1 MRLRRKRQSQEAAEL
16 NITAFMNLMVILVPF
31 LLITAVFSRM
41 SVLELNLP
49 ALDALEE
56 SAEEESVSLQ
66 LQLVVREEQLTLQD
80 ANVGVIQTIERT
92 DDDRQW
98 QTLRELL
105 VEVKGRFPEE
115 TGIALLLSPGVSY
128 DTMIQI
134 MDRVGSTQQV
144 QVGTLEIVELFPDI
158 SLGDAPA
165 PTEGGDA

>member
-56 SAEEESVSLQ
+56 SVEEDSVSLQ

-144 QVGTLEIVELFPDI
+144 QVGTLETVELFPDI

>member
-1 MRLRRKRQSQEAAEL
+1 MRLRRKRQTQEAAEL

-49 ALDALEE
+49 ALDALEQSSE
-56 SAEEESVSLQ
+56 TVGLQ
-66 LQLVVREEQLTLQD
+66 LQLVVQDDHLALQD
-80 ANVGVIQTIERT
+80 GNVGLIQRIERT

-115 TGIALLLSPGVSY
+115 TGIVLLLAPGVSY
-128 DTMIQI
+128 DTMIQV
-134 MDRVGSTQQV
+134 MDRVASTQQV
-144 QVGTLEIVELFPDI
+144 QVGTLETVELFPDI
-158 SLGDAPA
+158 SLGDAPD
-165 PTEGGDA
+165 PGEGGTS

>member
-1 MRLRRKRQSQEAAEL
+1 MRLRRKRQTQEAAEL

-49 ALDALEE
+49 ALDAIQESEE
-56 SAEEESVSLQ
+56 TASLQ
-66 LQLVVREEQLTLQD
+66 LQLVVQSDYLALQD
-80 ANVGVIQTIERT
+80 ANVGLIQRIERT

-98 QTLRELL
+98 ETLRDLL
-105 VEVKGRFPEE
+105 VEVKSRFPEE

-128 DTMIQI
+128 DAMIQI

-144 QVGTLEIVELFPDI
+144 QVGTLETVELFPDV
-158 SLGDAPA
+158 SLGDAPDA
-165 PTEGGDA
+165 EEGGNT

>member
-1 MRLRRKRQSQEAAEL
+1 MRLRRKRQTQEAAEL

-56 SAEEESVSLQ
+56 AGDSVGLQ
-66 LQLVVREEQLTLQD
+66 LQLVVQDDHLALQD
-80 ANVGVIQTIERT
+80 GNVGLIQRIERT
-92 DDDRQW
+92 DDDSQW

-105 VEVKGRFPEE
+105 VEVKSRFPEE
-115 TGIALLLSPGVSY
+115 TGIALLLAPGVSY
-128 DTMIQI
+128 DTMIQV
-134 MDRVGSTQQV
+134 MDRVASTQQV
-144 QVGTLEIVELFPDI
+144 QVGTLETVELFPDI

-165 PTEGGDA
+165 PGDGGDA